1 MEQELTNLFWKGPE
15 NVLGLPATA
24 CQLQLLN
31 SVARDQPQ
39 TMSINRWACLLVK
52 LPLWKQALGK
62 SCQWIVACWLVS
74 WGWWQQVTVVECLPS
89 ARTSCPFSSWI
100 FTKHCEVH
108 VSVITTICTS
118 EKTRLSGGKFCP
130 RSHGQQGIKSR
141 FQARWFESRNYVLLF
156 LI

>member
-31 SVARDQPQ
+31 SVAWDQPQ

-108 VSVITTICTS
+108 VSVITPILQVRKRGS
-118 EKTRLSGGKFCP
+118 QEVSFAQGLMDSKGSSQDFKPGGLSLETMF
-130 RSHGQQGIKSR
+130 
-141 FQARWFESRNYVLLF
+141 FFF
-156 LI
+156 